1 MQKNIGVKIAYLIV
15 EFDAHTE
22 RVDQYRQQN
31 ATREITMIDKTL
43 HILTETLP
51 LHCKTDT
58 QLQQNCTVYTHT
70 SSLVRISKSKGK
82 GKPYLYSALLCA
94 AHL

>member
-1 MQKNIGVKIAYLIV
+1 MNSSVESRIQQYVKIAYLIV

-51 LHCKTDT
+51 LDCKTDT
-58 QLQQNCTVYTHT
+58 QLQQNCTVLHAYKQP
-70 SSLVRISKSKGK
+70 RA
-82 GKPYLYSALLCA
+82 YQ
-94 AHL
+94 